1 MGQYYIFL
9 CCDSKTFYNIIHV
22 LVNLRKFNR
31 ASLRAVNAAAPDVE
45 MKLFPQGDPPLH
57 TGRPVCAEAL
67 PRNHR
72 CGAVFNDKNRPFP
85 PGA

>member
-1 MGQYYIFL
+1 MIQ
-9 CCDSKTFYNIIHV
+9 V

-31 ASLRAVNAAAPDVE
+31 ARLRAVNAAVPDVE
-45 MKLFPQGDPPLH
+45 VKLFPQGAPLH

-72 CGAVFNDKNRPFP
+72 CGAVFQ
-85 PGA
+85 